1 MVVERKH
8 LSQFIQRFSVNSFGS
23 GSSPEMSLSS
33 VTAGDDLSKV

>member
-8 LSQFIQRFSVNSFGS
+8 LSQFIQRLSANSFGS
-23 GSSPEMSLSS
+23 GSPPEMSLSS